1 MQFRSPAR
9 LGVSIVVAAYNEERN
24 IAGLLR
30 SILDQQL
37 AAAELREIVVVA
49 SGCTDATHAEVERVA
64 RTDRRIRLL
73 VQTARLGKVAAINA
87 YLLERDPRC
96 EVVVVCSA
104 DVCLHPGCLERLIEP
119 FAAEPGLGMT
129 GGRPIPNN
137 QREALLGEMVHLL
150 WELHHQRAC
159 QAPKLGEIVA
169 IRGRILQPLTSGS
182 PVDEASAEALVEA
195 SGHTLRYVPDALVTN
210 HGPENLREYFEQR
223 RRINAGHYWLRR
235 ACGYEP
241 STFNWRRVLPL
252 ALRQLSLRRP
262 RRSLALAVSATV
274 ELAARAAGRI
284 DLRLGRSHS
293 IWKVSASARPRLEVD
308 PPPPRA
314 AHAAPSR
321 AHTEAG

>member
-159 QAPKLGEIVA
+159 QAPKLGEIDRKSV
-169 IRGRILQPLTSGS
+169 
-182 PVDEASAEALVEA
+182 V
-195 SGHTLRYVPDALVTN
+195 
-210 HGPENLREYFEQR
+210 
-223 RRINAGHYWLRR
+223 
-235 ACGYEP
+235 
-241 STFNWRRVLPL
+241 
-252 ALRQLSLRRP
+252 
-262 RRSLALAVSATV
+262 
-274 ELAARAAGRI
+274 
-284 DLRLGRSHS
+284 
-293 IWKVSASARPRLEVD
+293 
-308 PPPPRA
+308 
-314 AHAAPSR
+314 
-321 AHTEAG
+321 